1 MNPNCPHGWPRPETE
16 MTCLDDRE
24 VVFRGDQASVRFGE
38 RHAADHHLDRRLF
51 FAVRVQA
58 PGLDARLDHVT
69 NYVTGRGLARFLDGL
84 DFRGWEGERRWVNAD
99 RDLIVSAT
107 HHSGGRVELA
117 WTLRPWR
124 QSVYGEWE
132 ATVTTTMEAGAEK
145 DDLAAQLHDFLT
157 AEGSPVE
164 YRDAEFS

>member
-1 MNPNCPHGWPRPETE
+1 MNVNRPEVETAR
-16 MTCLDDRE
+16 LDDLE
-24 VVFRGDQASVRFGE
+24 VVFRGESVSVRFGE
-38 RHAADHHLDRRLF
+38 RRAAVHHLDRRLF
-51 FAVRVQA
+51 FTVRAQA
-58 PGLDARLDHVT
+58 PGLDARLEGVT

-107 HHSGGRVELA
+107 FRSGGHIDLA

-124 QSVYGEWE
+124 RSVYGEWK

-145 DDLAAQLHDFLT
+145 DDLAAQLHAFLT
-157 AEGSPVE
+157 AEGFPVDYYE
-164 YRDAEFS
+164 SDNEFS